1 MPVSTKLRHLDRVA
15 LALTS
20 LSLMA
25 ITETAIAGDFGSL
38 GLNSLL
44 GSIWSVFGILG
55 SMAALGASFLFY
67 RMANHRALFA
77 LIAVLLVSGIISRTV
92 ILLLQFSGIGYG
104 GLPMTALNVLS
115 GVMTL
120 VEWGALVIAG
130 VMAFRPAQEQPPHS

>member
-1 MPVSTKLRHLDRVA
+1 MPAPTKTRLPHHVA
-15 LALTS
+15 VGLMGLSLAALTQ
-20 LSLMA
+20 
-25 ITETAIAGDFGSL
+25 TAIADDFGSL

-55 SMAALGASFLFY
+55 GMAALGASFLFY